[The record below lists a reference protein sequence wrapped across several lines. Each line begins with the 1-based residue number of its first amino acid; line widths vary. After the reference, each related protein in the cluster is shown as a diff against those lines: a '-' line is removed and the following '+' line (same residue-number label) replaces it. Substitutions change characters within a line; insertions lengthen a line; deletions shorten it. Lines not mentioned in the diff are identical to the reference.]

1 MPLKM
6 LRAANVLFSRVYH
19 ELDVIAAPKL
29 PRTGAGIVVCNHIS
43 GLDPA
48 LIQSVSPRLIV
59 WMMAREFYDM
69 PGMNTLFR
77 QLHAIPVERSGKDL
91 TATRK
96 AMRALHD
103 GHILG
108 IFPEGRIA
116 LTRELLPF
124 QTGAAMMAIR
134 MNVPIYP
141 AGLDG
146 TQRNKP
152 MLQACTRPQR
162 ARIAFGQ
169 EIRLHHPHTDQQAP
183 EAATSVIQLAIATLR
198 QRL

>member
-1 MPLKM
+1 M
-6 LRAANVLFSRVYH
+6 LRAGNVLFSRVYH
-19 ELDVIAAPKL
+19 RLDVIAAPKL

-69 PGMNTLFR
+69 PGMNWLCR

-124 QTGAAMMAIR
+124 QTGVAMMAFKL
-134 MNVPIYP
+134 NVPIYP

-152 MLQACTRPQR
+152 MVVACTRPQH
-162 ARIAFGQ
+162 ARIAFGDP
-169 EIRLHHPHTDQQAP
+169 IRLHPPQSDPHSL
-183 EAATSVIQLAIATLR
+183 EAATSVIRIAIERLR